1 MRYIIE
7 WSDTSTHRAEL
18 TLDDK
23 TLAARAMQSAQ
34 LRALFTGT
42 LREPTEDEVVAMIQA
57 NAHLR
62 VVLLQTIVV
71 PQHVANTQDPPKP

>member
-18 TLDDK
+18 TLDDEM
-23 TLAARAMQSAQ
+23 LAARAMQSTQ
-34 LRALFTGT
+34 LRALFAGT
-42 LREPTEDEVVAMIQA
+42 PREPTEDEVVAMIRA

-62 VVLLQTIVV
+62 VMLLETIIA
-71 PQHVANTQDPPKP
+71 PQ